1 MRISGGPWEED
12 CQNSVE
18 NWGKRMKTVVAMLA
32 VKMAAI
38 LAAQIR
44 IRMMTMKTMT
54 TTMMMMMMMMM
65 MMVTMMVMR
74 VVLAAASSAVKSAAA
89 LTVQTTTMMAEASQ
103 AGTMKMMAQT
113 VILWPAPALTPCQI

>member
-54 TTMMMMMMMMM
+54 MMTTTMMMM